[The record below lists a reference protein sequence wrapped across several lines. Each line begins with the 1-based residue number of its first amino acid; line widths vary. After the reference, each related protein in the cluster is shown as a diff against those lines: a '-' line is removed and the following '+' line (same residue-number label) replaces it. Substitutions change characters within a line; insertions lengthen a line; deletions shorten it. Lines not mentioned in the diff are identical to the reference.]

1 MNIETVSDAPRSQ
14 LAEVTSRMPPTAE
27 RLPLE
32 PMDPQLTSIQPG
44 GGPIYRLELAWGRL
58 RRAYLKAF
66 RPRYRMRMR
75 QKRRGEFN
83 GCPHEVLDPRD
94 VKFFRNQGGY
104 YWRPQDDPFAWRERL
119 RFARVGLAELIVIGG
134 RGAAVGPGPFFSGVP
149 RAVSARGRRRVRFGG
164 ARAAPSWAGSRSG
177 FSAIRAARCRSERG

>member
-1 MNIETVSDAPRSQ
+1 
-14 LAEVTSRMPPTAE
+14 MPPTVE

-104 YWRPQDDPFAWRERL
+104 YWRPQDDPFAWRDRL
-119 RFARVGLAELIVIGG
+119 PFARVGLAELIVFGG
-134 RGAAVGPGPFFSGVP
+134 RGAAVGGWSFF
-149 RAVSARGRRRVRFGG
+149 
-164 ARAAPSWAGSRSG
+164 
-177 FSAIRAARCRSERG
+177 